1 MKATALVA
9 ALIATAV
16 ALPAIGQGTV
26 TSGSTGAAYRPMD
39 FSGEVVAPIGEITVR
54 NEPPGTFFKSKG
66 AQIGVAQPTESYRVL
81 EERMVPTIAGR
92 QNWLKVQRT
101 NDPSFE
107 GWIYNGTGSTA
118 ANVMVKK

>member
-1 MKATALVA
+1 
-9 ALIATAV
+9 
-16 ALPAIGQGTV
+16 
-26 TSGSTGAAYRPMD
+26 
-39 FSGEVVAPIGEITVR
+39 
-54 NEPPGTFFKSKG
+54 
-66 AQIGVAQPTESYRVL
+66 
-81 EERMVPTIAGR
+81 MVPTIAGR

>member
-16 ALPAIGQGTV
+16 ALPAIWQGTV
-26 TSGSTGAAYRPMD
+26 TSGSMGAAYRPMD
-39 FSGEVVAPIGEITVR
+39 FSGEVVAPIGEFTVR

-81 EERMVPTIAGR
+81 EERMVPTYCR
-92 QNWLKVQRT
+92 QTKLAQ
-101 NDPSFE
+101 
-107 GWIYNGTGSTA
+107 GS
-118 ANVMVKK
+118 KDKRPLF